1 MGVLLAFLVYFGPI
15 VLIGWGWVRWEKSS
29 QHFEWGSA
37 LSLVGFVLAS
47 AACLLGVGTT
57 IYARA
62 IGGFPF
68 YDPRLLRIYRWGI
81 LLSLLGLLCSVAG
94 IWHRNSIRWHA
105 PLASLGMLVYWFL
118 SAASE

>member
-1 MGVLLAFLVYFGPI
+1 MMTILALFIYFGPP
-15 VLIGWGWVRWEKSS
+15 LFIGWGWVRWQKAPR
-29 QHFEWGSA
+29 HFEWGSA
-37 LSLVGFVLAS
+37 LSLAGFVLAS
-47 AACLLGVGTT
+47 AACLLGVGTA
-57 IYARA
+57 IYARV

-81 LLSLLGLLCSVAG
+81 LLSLLGLVCAVGG

-105 PLASLGMLVYWFL
+105 PVASLAMLVYWFL